1 MKIIQNIRTIRTRNF
16 TVRIDA
22 VEDSDLDLSFDEDG
36 SVRRGL
42 ESGELMAFGVVVK
55 VCFRGA
61 EVWQDSLWGC
71 IYRSPADFQDHLGL
85 RAKSR
90 KDGCNYGSYFVGMIH
105 EAIAEARKRIAD
117 FKTIPVRSQLGTLS
131 PLTIGPL

>member
-1 MKIIQNIRTIRTRNF
+1 MKTIQNIRTIRTRNF
-16 TVRIDA
+16 TVRVDA
-22 VEDSDLDLSFDEDG
+22 VEDSDLDLSFDDDG

-61 EVWQDSLWGC
+61 EVGQDSLWNC
-71 IYRSPADFQDHLGL
+71 IYSSPTDFQDHLGL

-90 KDGCNYGSYFVGMIH
+90 KDGRNYGSYFVGMIH
-105 EAIAEARKRIAD
+105 SAIEDARKRIAV
-117 FKTIPVRSQLGTLS
+117 FKTAPIRENLGTLS